1 MSLCSI
7 NPPVT
12 LLSAS
17 LVDLISFD
25 NSPAGASISILML
38 CYLPAPMRTHIHAH
52 AQLVYA

>member
-1 MSLCSI
+1 MPVCSM
-7 NPPVT
+7 NPSVT

-25 NSPAGASISILML
+25 NIPVGASISILML
-38 CYLPAPMRTHIHAH
+38 CHLPALMRMHIHAH